1 MSFWVGPRRTTVN
14 RPPPPGRSA
23 PGSGK
28 PDKQFPNQK
37 SHSGTDPELQDDSS
51 DGSGLYPTGRRG
63 RRGTVQGAP
72 RAPMKRAPKAP
83 PPKRRFSRF
92 TNTPPQNVETRPMS
106 ASEVR
111 RAPPPITKE
120 MKKEVQRKSGF
131 LVLDS
136 VDDDEQKDP
145 ALILMEEDLPEGT
158 PKSSKKQKSSM
169 FRTNTDTVWTDDDLG
184 ALHGDMKEEFER
196 LMSLSKSES
205 QDVARK
211 LDSTGSMS
219 ISRGPMNALRGNTLD
234 SNATIEYDE
243 VSETPLVVGVRR
255 DSLGTPLPP
264 TTVPSKQ
271 VRFKIFLSSS
281 QHAQP
286 HTNTHTLQT
295 LEKTPKNVGGLLQED
310 DDGMLKAQTGDSMN
324 NIVSTDSD
332 MTVYDSFELFKSE
345 PSSGYIPPIHEAIE

>member
-1 MSFWVGPRRTTVN
+1 MSFWVGPRRGTAN

-28 PDKQFPNQK
+28 ADKQFPNQK
-37 SHSGTDPELQDDSS
+37 SHSGTDPELKDDAS
-51 DGSGLYPTGRRG
+51 DGSGLYPTGQRG

-92 TNTPPQNVETRPMS
+92 ENTPPQNVETRPMS
-106 ASEVR
+106 ASEIR

-131 LVLDS
+131 LVLDA
-136 VDDDEQKDP
+136 VDDETNGG
-145 ALILMEEDLPEGT
+145 EELPKVQL
-158 PKSSKKQKSSM
+158 PSSSKKKSNM
-169 FRTNTDTVWTDDDLG
+169 FRTNTDTVWTDEDFG
-184 ALHGDMKEEFER
+184 TLHGEMKEEFDR
-196 LMSLSKSES
+196 LMSLSQSES

-219 ISRGPMNALRGNTLD
+219 ISRGPMNAMRGNTLD

-264 TTVPSKQ
+264 AT
-271 VRFKIFLSSS
+271 
-281 QHAQP
+281 
-286 HTNTHTLQT
+286 
-295 LEKTPKNVGGLLQED
+295 TPKNVGGLLQEKD
-310 DDGMLKAQTGDSMN
+310 DEGMLKAQTGDSMRDF
-324 NIVSTDSD
+324 VSTDSD
-332 MTVYDSFELFKSE
+332 MTVYNSVELFKSE

>member
-1 MSFWVGPRRTTVN
+1 MSFWVGPRRTNVN

-136 VDDDEQKDP
+136 VDDDE
-145 ALILMEEDLPEGT
+145 DLPEGT

-169 FRTNTDTVWTDDDLG
+169 FRTNTDTVWTDEDLG
-184 ALHGDMKEEFER
+184 ALHGEMKEEFER

-264 TTVPSKQ
+264 TT
-271 VRFKIFLSSS
+271 
-281 QHAQP
+281 
-286 HTNTHTLQT
+286 
-295 LEKTPKNVGGLLQED
+295 TPKNVGGLLQED
-310 DDGMLKAQTGDSMN
+310 DDGMLKAQTSDSMN

-332 MTVYDSFELFKSE
+332 MTVYNSVELFKSE
-345 PSSGYIPPIHEAIE
+345 PSSGGAEIEKKRSARDGLENPPLTQQETKDPTSRGRRKSKGTQVTTTQVSL